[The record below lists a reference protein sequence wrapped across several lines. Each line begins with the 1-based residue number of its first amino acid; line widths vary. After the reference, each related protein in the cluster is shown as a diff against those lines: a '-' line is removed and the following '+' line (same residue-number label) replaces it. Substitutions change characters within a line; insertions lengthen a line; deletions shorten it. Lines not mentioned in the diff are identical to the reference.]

1 MITTYTSTLAVSL
14 DTYSKLRRARRSGHH
29 VKPASSWTAVHIV
42 GLITVGVFFH
52 RSPKV
57 IVYLETLP

>member
-1 MITTYTSTLAVSL
+1 MTTPFTTTLVVPL
-14 DTYSKLRRARRSGHH
+14 ETYSKLRRASKSGHH
-29 VKPASSWTAVHIV
+29 VKPTPSWSAVRIIH
-42 GLITVGVFFH
+42 LTTVGVFFH